1 MILNWKNARWLN
13 NFDLIWNKLPFTD
26 LGSPFHDTCMC
37 IYTHV
42 FSKGFLYSL
51 TLISG
56 YLKNSIPVISGQ
68 RLWNRW
74 RIRENEWE
82 RWAFKWTVSECVPM
96 WTLSSYGGMSRHM
109 HRLFYSYNTRDF
121 FLFHTQKY
129 VDLFHWTCLYMEDSS
144 VCKWMIHA
152 EGIQKWIFLKKM
164 ARLLLRSCELRCLL
178 YVLW

>member
-1 MILNWKNARWLN
+1 MILVCVYIHMYFQKVFCICSKQFPNI
-13 NFDLIWNKLPFTD
+13 NFWIFEK
-26 LGSPFHDTCMC
+26 
-37 IYTHV
+37 
-42 FSKGFLYSL
+42 LYSCYFRAE
-51 TLISG
+51 IMKQM
-56 YLKNSIPVISGQ
+56 KNPRKWMRKMSFQVNS
-68 RLWNRW
+68 
-74 RIRENEWE
+74 E
-82 RWAFKWTVSECVPM
+82 RVPR

-152 EGIQKWIFLKKM
+152 EGIQKWIFFKKV